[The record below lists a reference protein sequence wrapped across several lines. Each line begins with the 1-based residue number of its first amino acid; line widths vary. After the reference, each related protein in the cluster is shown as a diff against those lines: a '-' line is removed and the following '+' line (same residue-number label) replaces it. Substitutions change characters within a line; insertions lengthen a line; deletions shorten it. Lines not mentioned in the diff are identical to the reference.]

1 VDTDKMNISNKKQ
14 DILVWDFPVRI
25 FHWLL
30 ALSFAGAWLT
40 SESEAQQL
48 IHYAFGYSACAIIL
62 FRIVWGMVGTRYA
75 RFTQFIKGPTE
86 TGRHLKSLLIGRQS
100 PGPGH
105 NPAGA
110 LVMIALMILI
120 LLIGLTGYWIVKDV
134 LGELMS
140 GAHEAISNLAFGIVL
155 LHVAAAIIMS
165 FLQKENL
172 VKSMFTGLKQ
182 GVPEQAIRYPMVLIG
197 IGLAFAY
204 VYCFYLVVNSS
215 LPSLTQ

>member
-1 VDTDKMNISNKKQ
+1 MNTSNEKQ
-14 DILVWDFPVRI
+14 AILVWDFPVRI

-30 ALSFAGAWLT
+30 VLSFAGAWLT

-62 FRIVWGMVGTRYA
+62 FRIVWGIVGTRYA
-75 RFTQFIKGPTE
+75 RFIQFIKGPTE
-86 TGRHLKSLLIGRQS
+86 TWQHIKSLLVGKQPPS
-100 PGPGH
+100 PGH

-110 LVMIALMILI
+110 LAMISLMILI
-120 LLIGLTGYWIVKDV
+120 LLVGLTGYWIVKDV

-140 GAHEAISNLAFGIVL
+140 GAHEAISNLAFGIAL
-155 LHVAAAIIMS
+155 LHIAAAVIMS

-172 VKSMFTGLKQ
+172 VKSMFTGIKQ

-204 VYCFYLVVNSS
+204 VYCFYLVVSGS